1 MTSDQPDTT
10 TEPDAVTERED
21 DAASA
26 SDAGSFA
33 EYAEGLA
40 ARLGAEGWSAEFDTV
55 RVLVD
60 RGAWLDTLRRARDE
74 EGLLF
79 FSWLTGVDWARE
91 IAVGEPAEDA
101 DTLEERYEV
110 ICRLSSIESA
120 EAAHFV
126 ATLPKDDAVIDSIV
140 PLFGG
145 AGWHEREAH
154 EMFGIDFRGNPNLTH
169 LYLPDSFEGHPLR
182 KSFPLLSREV
192 KPWPG
197 TVDVEDM
204 PSTENPEA

>member
-1 MTSDQPDTT
+1 LTSDQPDAT
-10 TEPDAVTERED
+10 TET
-21 DAASA
+21 DAAVEEVE
-26 SDAGSFA
+26 DAGSFA
-33 EYAEGLA
+33 DYAEGLA
-40 ARLGAEGWSAEFDTV
+40 ERLGADGWVAEFDTV

-60 RGAWLDTLRRARDE
+60 RDAWVDTLRRARDE
-74 EGLLF
+74 EGLTF
-79 FSWLTGVDWARE
+79 FSWLAGVDWSRE
-91 IAVGEPAEDA
+91 VAVGEQAEDA

-110 ICRLSSIESA
+110 ICRLSSVESA
-120 EAAHFV
+120 DGAQFV
-126 ATLPKDDAVIDSIV
+126 ATLPKTDPVIDSIV

-145 AGWHEREAH
+145 AGWHERETH

-182 KSFPLLSREV
+182 KSFPLRSREV

-204 PSTENPEA
+204 PSTENPEATS